1 MEVPINTYDY
11 ELIDAGDGEKLERWG
26 EYFLRRPDPQAIWA
40 RDEKV
45 DWNSYDAIYERSSTG
60 GGQWINNGV
69 PEEWIGDFDI
79 FQMVIRPTA
88 FKHTG
93 VFPEQSVNWDYIMKR
108 VKQSHLDDFRML
120 NLFAYTGGSTLA
132 GLRAGANVVHV
143 DASKGM
149 TSVAKRNSE
158 LSRLNNNNV
167 RFFVDDV
174 IKFVQKE
181 FRRGNKYHGIVMDP
195 PKFGRGSN
203 GELWEIEKDLS
214 LLIEEVVG
222 ILDEKFN
229 FLIVNSYANEI
240 SRYAVENV
248 LRNVMKGG
256 KVYSSEI
263 GLTLKSRPELK
274 LPCGSYVR
282 WESI

>member
-1 MEVPINTYDY
+1 MEIPQNTYDY

-26 EYFLRRPDPQAIWA
+26 EYVLRRPDPQAIWA
-40 RDEKV
+40 KDPKV
-45 DWNSYDAIYERSSTG
+45 KWESFDAIYERSNTG

-93 VFPEQSVNWDYIMKR
+93 VFPEQSVNWEYIMKR
-108 VKQSHLDDFRML
+108 VKQAKLDDFRIL

-149 TSVAKRNSE
+149 TAVAKRNSE

-181 FRRGNKYHGIVMDP
+181 TRRGNKYHGIVMDP
-195 PKFGRGSN
+195 PKFGRGVN

-214 LLIEEVVG
+214 LLLEDLVG
-222 ILDEKFN
+222 VMADDFN

-240 SRYAVENV
+240 SRYSVENV
-248 LRNVMKGG
+248 LKDVIKDG

-263 GLTLKSRPELK
+263 GLKLKSRPELA
-274 LPCGSYVR
+274 LPCGSFVR